1 VSTSFRWDLLVKV
14 GGSLGR
20 GRALPP
26 LLGALASLARHR
38 RVLVVPGGGR
48 FAGLVREEMRRLGIG
63 EEAAHRMAL
72 LGMDQYGLLL
82 AALAPGAEA
91 VPDLAAARWRAR
103 AGGLP
108 ILLASGMVMR
118 AKGLERTFR
127 LTSDSIA
134 AHIAGRTRP
143 RRFVLL
149 KSVAGEAA
157 PLAGRAG
164 AARLARLGV
173 VDPLF
178 PALLPAPIETW
189 VLDGRDPEAL
199 ARFSP
204 EGPRPARRSPAARR
218 AAPPGTA

>member
-1 VSTSFRWDLLVKV
+1 
-14 GGSLGR
+14 
-20 GRALPP
+20 
-26 LLGALASLARHR
+26 R
-38 RVLVVPGGGR
+38 R
-48 FAGLVREEMRRLGIG
+48 
-63 EEAAHRMAL
+63 
-72 LGMDQYGLLL
+72 
-82 AALAPGAEA
+82 
-91 VPDLAAARWRAR
+91 RAR

-178 PALLPAPIETW
+178 PALLERGIDQAAVRLGARGDPGQRPRRQGPDRLRLGIGHEDDPQPPPRRRTLAHRPHDGAPQADR
-189 VLDGRDPEAL
+189 LAL
-199 ARFSP
+199 A
-204 EGPRPARRSPAARR
+204 GHAAQADLEIVG
-218 AAPPGTA
+218 AAG